1 MIPTPTKPRNTRR
14 RGFTL
19 IELLV
24 VIAIIGILAS
34 LLLPVLTAAKKK
46 AQSAAC
52 LSNMHQLGLAFIM
65 YAGDNSD
72 QIIQYVDG
80 PGGGFYWGPYYT
92 LGESVQAAQ
101 QAVETALSG
110 TNNPLFP
117 YMPNPKTYH
126 CPGDTRYKTRVPGNG
141 WAFGSYSKTQNVA
154 GDPWSP
160 TATAYWGCG
169 QTYTKTTLIA
179 APSQT
184 FIFCEDADSRGESRG
199 TWVVT
204 WILSRGSFQ
213 WSDPPAQYHVDQNT
227 YGFSDGHSER
237 HRWNNAAI
245 ISYGLQAASGSPMPT
260 TFPGPVSG
268 PDFQYVH
275 DGYRFPGWK

>member
-1 MIPTPTKPRNTRR
+1 
-14 RGFTL
+14 L

-34 LLLPVLTAAKKK
+34 LLLPVLSATKKK

-52 LSNMHQLGLAFIM
+52 LSNMHQLDLGFIM
-65 YAGDNSD
+65 YSADSGD
-72 QIIQYVDG
+72 QIMPYVDG
-80 PGGGFYWGPYYT
+80 HGGGFYWGPSYFT
-92 LGESVQAAQ
+92 GESIQAAQ

-110 TNNPLFP
+110 TNNPLAP
-117 YMPNPKTYH
+117 YVPNPMTFH
-126 CPGDTRYKTRVPGNG
+126 CPGDTRYKTRQPGNG
-141 WAFGSYSKTQNVA
+141 WAFGSYSKTQNIA
-154 GDPWSP
+154 GDPYMPPS
-160 TATAYWGCG
+160 ATLPYWGCG
-169 QTYTKTTLIA
+169 QTFTKTTAIA

-184 FIFCEDADSRGESRG
+184 FIFCEDADSTGESRG

-213 WSDPPAQYHVDQNT
+213 WVDPPAQYHIDQNT
-227 YGFSDGHSER
+227 YGFADGHSER

-245 ISYGLQAASGSPMPT
+245 ISYGLQAASGVPMPT
-260 TFPGPVSG
+260 TFPGPFSG